1 MRPIPAGPLQ
11 NRYFPAAAFAALLIL
26 VGLLTRVGLWL
37 HPGTAV
43 PVTPTA
49 LAHVFGMGMLF
60 DLAAAAFFCAPLVL
74 YLSLLPDRV
83 ARWRIHR
90 IVFSGLFAAGI
101 YVLCLVALSE
111 WVFWDEFGTRF
122 NFIAVDYLV
131 YTREVLGN
139 IWQSYPVGK
148 LLAALLVPALGLTW
162 LVRRPVLDALSAP
175 ASWRQRA
182 GGIAAALLAPLAVYS
197 AVSGS
202 QKDLSE
208 NVQQNE
214 LAGNGSW
221 EFFSAAY
228 NSELDY
234 ERFYAVL
241 PAEQA
246 SYAVER
252 LLDAREAPGDRGLL
266 HKVGAAGAERRFN
279 VVLISV
285 ESLGSEFIGA
295 LGNRQGLTPNLDALS
310 KESLFFTNLYATGNR
325 TVRGLEALS
334 LSIPPTPGESIVKRP
349 HNEGLF
355 SVGGVLADKG
365 YDVAFVYGGYSYFD
379 NMGYFFDH
387 NGYRVVDR
395 TALAKPEIHH
405 ENIWGVADE
414 DLYGLTLR
422 EADRAARGNRPF
434 FLHVMTTSN
443 HRPYTY
449 PDGRIDIPSGSGREG
464 AVKYTD
470 YAIGAFLRE
479 ARDRPWFRDT
489 IFVIT
494 ADHGA
499 SARGTEDIPVE
510 RYRIPLW
517 IHAPGLVAPGRV
529 DRLMSQIDIAPTLLG
544 LLHAR
549 YDSKFF
555 GADVL
560 APGPVPERAFL
571 ATYQTLGYIRD
582 GMVVTLAPRRAVHIR
597 PLEPGGP
604 RLPPERERELEEEA
618 IAFYQTASR
627 EFRSGAYRLPP
638 RRPDPV

>member
-1 MRPIPAGPLQ
+1 
-11 NRYFPAAAFAALLIL
+11 
-26 VGLLTRVGLWL
+26 
-37 HPGTAV
+37 
-43 PVTPTA
+43 
-49 LAHVFGMGMLF
+49 
-60 DLAAAAFFCAPLVL
+60 
-74 YLSLLPDRV
+74 
-83 ARWRIHR
+83 
-90 IVFSGLFAAGI
+90 
-101 YVLCLVALSE
+101 
-111 WVFWDEFGTRF
+111 
-122 NFIAVDYLV
+122 
-131 YTREVLGN
+131 
-139 IWQSYPVGK
+139 
-148 LLAALLVPALGLTW
+148 
-162 LVRRPVLDALSAP
+162 
-175 ASWRQRA
+175 
-182 GGIAAALLAPLAVYS
+182 
-197 AVSGS
+197 
-202 QKDLSE
+202 
-208 NVQQNE
+208 
-214 LAGNGSW
+214 
-221 EFFSAAY
+221 
-228 NSELDY
+228 
-234 ERFYAVL
+234 
-241 PAEQA
+241 
-246 SYAVER
+246 
-252 LLDAREAPGDRGLL
+252 
-266 HKVGAAGAERRFN
+266 
-279 VVLISV
+279 
-285 ESLGSEFIGA
+285 
-295 LGNRQGLTPNLDALS
+295 
-310 KESLFFTNLYATGNR
+310 
-325 TVRGLEALS
+325 
-334 LSIPPTPGESIVKRP
+334 
-349 HNEGLF
+349 
-355 SVGGVLADKG
+355 
-365 YDVAFVYGGYSYFD
+365 
-379 NMGYFFDH
+379 
-387 NGYRVVDR
+387 
-395 TALAKPEIHH
+395 
-405 ENIWGVADE
+405 
-414 DLYGLTLR
+414 
-422 EADRAARGNRPF
+422 
-434 FLHVMTTSN
+434 MTTSN